1 MKTLESILIFA
12 QNYSDLNKFA
22 AGKYD
27 HIDFKPPESVAKA
40 AKTGLELRKK
50 NKGKGGLS
58 TQEAGKQGIGSG
70 VARAVS
76 LANRK
81 NISPATARR
90 MKAFFDRHEKSKKI
104 DPGKTHATDKGWIA
118 WCLKGNSMVLLEDGT
133 SMPISEI
140 VDKQLNV
147 KVISYNEKENK
158 FEPKRVTGWSKDISS
173 IEDFF
178 ILGKDKTDRRG
189 VSNRTY
195 LAATAEHPF
204 YVNGEWVEAQFMKD
218 KDLSLIDYGL
228 DNVAEQVLFGTMLG
242 DSYLYKSSKNSASL
256 RMTHSIKQESY
267 LNEKIRILSN
277 LNIKSY
283 IGTASSGYG
292 KGKIHKSAYSST
304 SMYLNSIKNIFY
316 PKGKKEI
323 SINILNK
330 IGDIGLAIWIMD
342 DGKLKKSIKNGEE
355 GWVLHTEG
363 FDDVSVN
370 NIIYYLN
377 NKYNL
382 NIKSHYRENTNGQ
395 YLYFNKK
402 DTDKMMAILAKYFH
416 PSMRYKLYKKYRN
429 VPYELDNYI
438 PKNKY
443 IIYNQK
449 VFKFGKASKIYKS
462 LSERKPYKWK
472 YRYNLEI
479 EDNHNFIANGI
490 LVHNCLWGGDAG
502 RSWANKLCKQMDAAD
517 SSKADDVSYS
527 NDVNYN
533 KDSCPECKDPHC
545 CMNFA
550 STHDLSDGD
559 TNEAKCTGYKSS
571 PVGSPRQRAFC
582 KRHCGMKKKLT
593 SKKVADDPESCIN
606 KGLRRWKCRC
616 S

>member
-1 MKTLESILIFA
+1 MKILESILIFA

-118 WCLKGNSMVLLEDGT
+118 W
-133 SMPISEI
+133 
-140 VDKQLNV
+140 Q
-147 KVISYNEKENK
+147 
-158 FEPKRVTGWSKDISS
+158 
-173 IEDFF
+173 
-178 ILGKDKTDRRG
+178 
-189 VSNRTY
+189 
-195 LAATAEHPF
+195 
-204 YVNGEWVEAQFMKD
+204 
-218 KDLSLIDYGL
+218 
-228 DNVAEQVLFGTMLG
+228 
-242 DSYLYKSSKNSASL
+242 
-256 RMTHSIKQESY
+256 
-267 LNEKIRILSN
+267 
-277 LNIKSY
+277 
-283 IGTASSGYG
+283 
-292 KGKIHKSAYSST
+292 
-304 SMYLNSIKNIFY
+304 
-316 PKGKKEI
+316 
-323 SINILNK
+323 
-330 IGDIGLAIWIMD
+330 
-342 DGKLKKSIKNGEE
+342 
-355 GWVLHTEG
+355 
-363 FDDVSVN
+363 
-370 NIIYYLN
+370 
-377 NKYNL
+377 
-382 NIKSHYRENTNGQ
+382 
-395 YLYFNKK
+395 
-402 DTDKMMAILAKYFH
+402 
-416 PSMRYKLYKKYRN
+416 
-429 VPYELDNYI
+429 
-438 PKNKY
+438 
-443 IIYNQK
+443 
-449 VFKFGKASKIYKS
+449 
-462 LSERKPYKWK
+462 
-472 YRYNLEI
+472 
-479 EDNHNFIANGI
+479 
-490 LVHNCLWGGDAG
+490 LWGGNAG

-527 NDVNYN
+527 DDVNYN